1 MYKWRE
7 LVPNNVDVIKQ
18 VFSSLRSRNYR
29 LYFAGQCISIT
40 GTWMQQIAMS
50 WLVYRLTGSLVLL
63 AAINLLVQL
72 PSFVISPFSGVFTD
86 RFDRHKIIII
96 TQFCMMIEAFTL
108 AILMFTGAI
117 AVWHIMALGL
127 YIGIVAAVDAP
138 ARQSLTVELVDKKDI
153 SNAVALNSA
162 VFNGARLVGPS
173 IGGLIVGWLGEGFC
187 FLINGLSYVAVIGAM
202 CKMQLTPKI
211 YHKRDARMLEELG
224 EGVRYISNFLPI
236 KVLLIMAAT
245 ISFFG
250 LPLTVLIPAYVGQN
264 LGGDSQMLGFLM
276 SAFGAGALTAAI
288 YLAARKSVLGLAK
301 VVMLCT
307 ALFGLGLMLLARV
320 HTPGVALLLAFPI
333 GFGLIA
339 SISSINTLL
348 QTLADDDKRGR
359 VMSIYVMAMVGMTPL
374 GSLLQSW
381 LEKFV
386 SFSLCIFL
394 YGAVCVLAALIFEYY
409 RPVVRRLSRP
419 AFVKKGI
426 VPEIAKGLGDAATV
440 TP

>member
-1 MYKWRE
+1 
-7 LVPNNVDVIKQ
+7 
-18 VFSSLRSRNYR
+18 
-29 LYFAGQCISIT
+29 
-40 GTWMQQIAMS
+40 MQQIAMS

-72 PSFVISPFSGVFTD
+72 PSFIISPFSGVITD

-96 TQFCMMIEAFTL
+96 TQFCMMVEAL
-108 AILMFTGAI
+108 ALAALMFTDSI
-117 AVWHIMALGL
+117 AVWQIMSLGL
-127 YIGIVAAVDAP
+127 YVGIVSAVDAP

-187 FLINGLSYVAVIGAM
+187 FLINGLSYIAVIGAM
-202 CKMQLTPKI
+202 FKMRITPKI

-224 EGVRYISNFLPI
+224 EGVRYINNFLPI
-236 KVLLIMAAT
+236 KVLLVMAAI

-250 LPLTVLIPAYVGQN
+250 LPLTVLIPAYVGEN
-264 LGGDSQMLGFLM
+264 LGSDGQMLGFLM

-307 ALFGLGLMLLARV
+307 LLFGLGLMLLAYV
-320 HTPGVALLLAFPI
+320 HTPGLALLLAFPI

-381 LEKFV
+381 LEKFL
-386 SFSLCIFL
+386 SFSLCILL
-394 YGAVCVLAALIFEYY
+394 YGAVCVLAALVFERY
-409 RPVVRRLSRP
+409 RPTVRRLSRP
-419 AFVKKGI
+419 TFVKKGI
-426 VPEIAKGLGDAATV
+426 VPEIAHGLGEAAKV
-440 TP
+440 TR

>member
-1 MYKWRE
+1 MYRWRE
-7 LVPNNVDVIKQ
+7 LIPNNLGAVRQ

-29 LYFAGQCISIT
+29 LYFAGQCISVT

-63 AAINLLVQL
+63 AAVNLLVQL
-72 PSFVISPFSGVFTD
+72 PSFVISPFSGVITD
-86 RFDRHKIIII
+86 RFDRHKIIVI
-96 TQFCMMIEAFTL
+96 TQFCMMMEAFTL
-108 AILMFTGAI
+108 ALLMFTGVI

-127 YIGIVAAVDAP
+127 YIGLVAAVDAP

-173 IGGLIVGWLGEGFC
+173 IGGLIVGWFGEGFC
-187 FLINGLSYVAVIGAM
+187 FLLNGLSYVAVIGAM
-202 CKMQLTPKI
+202 LKMRLSPKI
-211 YHKRDARMLEELG
+211 YHRRNARLLEELG
-224 EGVRYISNFLPI
+224 EGVRYINRFLPI
-236 KVLLIMAAT
+236 KALLVMAAT

-301 VVMLCT
+301 VVVLCSV
-307 ALFGLGLMLLARV
+307 LFGLGLMLLAYV

-339 SISSINTLL
+339 AISSINTLL

-381 LEKFV
+381 LEQII

-394 YGAVCVLAALIFEYY
+394 YGAVCTLAALVFERY

-426 VPEIAKGLGDAATV
+426 VPEIAKGLGDAGI
-440 TP
+440 